1 MYAIERYATVCKY
14 ILESQRNQ
22 RKQ

>member
-1 MYAIERYATVCKY
+1 MYAIERYATVGKY

>member
-1 MYAIERYATVCKY
+1 MYAIERYTTVGKY
-14 ILESQRNQ
+14 ILESQRNR

>member
-1 MYAIERYATVCKY
+1 MYAIERYATVGKY
-14 ILESQRNQ
+14 ILESQRNW

>member
-1 MYAIERYATVCKY
+1 MYAIERYATVGKY
-14 ILESQRNQ
+14 ILESQRNR